1 MPQSE
6 DASSVSLA
14 GSAGVAIPGET
25 WTLDWGLAMGISV
38 ANFAATR
45 VDASAEGLHSA
56 REFTRCHLQRWGL
69 EEIVDDVVM
78 VVGELT
84 ANAVRHTAA
93 ADGAWLALAT
103 SPRTVMCVVRDPSSQ
118 VPARRTAA
126 YPATEG
132 RGLSVIAGLS
142 CVWGWSVEGDGK
154 AVWARVPI

>member
-1 MPQSE
+1 M
-6 DASSVSLA
+6 A

-25 WTLDWGLAMGISV
+25 WALDWGLAMGISV
-38 ANFAATR
+38 ANFAASR
-45 VDASAEGLHSA
+45 VDASAEGLLNA
-56 REFTRCHLQRWGL
+56 RQFTRCHLQRWRL
-69 EEIVDDVVM
+69 EETTDDVVT

-84 ANAVRHTAA
+84 SNAVRHTAA
-93 ADGAWLALAT
+93 ATDGVWLALAA

-126 YPATEG
+126 YPATGG